1 MIITT
6 SNILAGATPTIVTG
20 VSGDLAAN
28 ITDRDFSVNYTS
40 SDQFR
45 LTASFGATGA
55 INYVAVAGTN
65 IKGGLYGAD
74 VSRVRV
80 YDGSTLIATIKVTT
94 DQVVVISFPSQTFTD
109 LRIGLYNA
117 TGSTPPILTYA
128 AAGVA
133 LTVPNSGEQSGYN
146 RQFLTRNIKQR
157 NTVNNL
163 GAPTAAI
170 QKRVALKGTLNI
182 PNVLKSFSENEWQ
195 TFLNFAYNDHFFI
208 KEQEDVVVNEFAGSN
223 PSAYLCYEAT
233 NSKATAHSQTRA
245 LNNLSI
251 SYKVFTGL

>member
-6 SNILAGATPTIVTG
+6 SNVLAGLTPTLITG
-20 VSGDLAAN
+20 VSTDLAEN

-40 SDQFR
+40 SDPVS
-45 LTASFGATGA
+45 LTASFGTTSA
-55 INYVAVAGTN
+55 INYIAVAGTN
-65 IKGGLYGAD
+65 IKGSANGL
-74 VSRVRV
+74 SHVRV
-80 YDGSTLIATIKVTT
+80 TDGASIVATIQVTT
-94 DQVVVISFPSQTFTD
+94 DQVVVVSFPSQSFAD
-109 LRIGLYNA
+109 LRINLYNDS
-117 TGSTPPILTYA
+117 GSMPPVLTYA

-133 LTVPNSGEQSGYN
+133 LTVPNSGEQSGYS

-195 TFLNFAYNDHFFI
+195 TFLDFAYSDHFFI
-208 KEQEDVVVNEFAGSN
+208 KEQDDVVISTLAGTN
-223 PSAYLCYEAT
+223 PGAYLCYEAT

-251 SYKVFTGL
+251 SYKAFTGL